1 MSKRQQYRDCK
12 QIIGKTEYDNLTRRR
27 ILLQGNVLYPGFIC
41 SRNSVKSIF
50 SQWVTKEFG
59 MMYKILMRKIRCFA
73 QNEKERSKKIDIL
86 MTW

>member
-41 SRNSVKSIF
+41 SRNSVKSIYI
-50 SQWVTKEFG
+50 VNG
-59 MMYKILMRKIRCFA
+59 
-73 QNEKERSKKIDIL
+73 
-86 MTW
+86 